1 MTSLCGGWIGRKAVL
16 EVERSV
22 RSYSDFLLG
31 RREGKKESI
40 LSVPFLV
47 GR

>member
-1 MTSLCGGWIGRKAVL
+1 MASLCGGWIGREPVL
-16 EVERSV
+16 EAERSV

-31 RREGKKESI
+31 RREEKKESI